1 VPHLIIF
8 LSLFLCALVVSCM
21 LTACQPLVR
30 PFQPEEKT
38 GEDALFRIRDA
49 GGIVLRNLNGLP
61 EGTEAPM
68 ERTLLKGLERLE
80 IPATTAAASAPN
92 RRSLFLDATV
102 RTAPLSNARLA
113 VEIDWTLTDV
123 EGHVVGEHRVN
134 GEVQR
139 ALWGRPGVVPY
150 ATLAERSLP
159 GIAALVQ
166 DPAAVAVAA
175 EPDRRRLFVW
185 PVSGAPGNGGPA
197 LSRAMDNALR
207 AARLPVITEMEENAL
222 VIAGS
227 VHLFPAGNK
236 RQRVEIVWT
245 VLEAG
250 GREIAKLAQA
260 NVVEEG
266 SLNGDWGPLPR
277 LIADA
282 AVPGVVDMLRQLP
295 ARAEARGTPSGG

>member
-1 VPHLIIF
+1 
-8 LSLFLCALVVSCM
+8 M

-38 GEDALFRIRDA
+38 NEDALFRIRDA
-49 GGIVLRNLNGLP
+49 GGIVVRNLEGMP
-61 EGTEAPM
+61 EGTEETL

-80 IPATTAAASAPN
+80 IPATTAAVSAPN
-92 RRSLFLDATV
+92 RRSLFLDAQV
-102 RTAPLSNARLA
+102 RTAPIPNARLA
-113 VEIDWTLTDV
+113 VVIDWTLTDV
-123 EGHVVGEHRVN
+123 EGHVVGEHRVT

-139 ALWGRPGVVPY
+139 ALWGLPGTEPY
-150 ATLAERSLP
+150 TTMAERSVP

-166 DPAAVAVAA
+166 DPAAVVVA
-175 EPDRRRLFVW
+175 ERPDPRKLVVW
-185 PVSGAPGNGGPA
+185 PVAGAPGSGGAA

-207 AARLPVITEMEENAL
+207 AARLPVTAEMDDNVL

-227 VHLFPAGNK
+227 VHLSPAVNR
-236 RQRVEIVWT
+236 RQRIEIVWT
-245 VLEAG
+245 VLDAA
-250 GREIAKLAQA
+250 GRELAKLAQA

-266 SLNGDWGPLPR
+266 SLDGDWGPLPR

-282 AVPGVVDMLRQLP
+282 AVPGVVDLLRQMP